1 MQGLNLVIYK
11 TGKIPADNVPA
22 GQSIYND
29 SYISISKNLPYSYY
43 PVNHW
48 ETDNYL
54 FITEGYFFEWTDWK
68 NKIEQFANKLFKSDD
83 RAELTKQQFADIDGE
98 FIGVIYNKH
107 QRTIIVFN
115 DVLARFPL
123 YIAESKDYTIISRN
137 IGFISS
143 HIRLSA
149 NRLAFLETLTFRY
162 SLGSKTIYNEIER
175 IPGGTIIELAPGVI
189 NRQQYHEFNYED
201 LIDENF
207 NINDALSEIESL
219 FKTAIKNRSN
229 LGDLNIVSLSGG
241 LDSRAVAAGFKKNGL
256 NPRLVCFSDKQGSA
270 DTDIKYAGQI
280 ASAFNMP
287 LEVVDLP
294 NPSRTDF
301 ELLFNIKHGLNG
313 LDMAFILN
321 FFRHLTSLSD
331 RPVLFTGDGGDR
343 VFPDLSP
350 SQFLRSADATVEY
363 IINAYSKMNVETA
376 ARILGQDKE
385 ELRRKILRV
394 LETYPEK
401 DWRQK
406 YIHFTMESILANLI
420 FEGEDRN
427 RYFLPS
433 GTPFYN
439 VKLFKKLMSAPARLK
454 KNHDLYRRFLL
465 SLAPELSKIPNA
477 NWGFDLSQQKKIRW
491 AYFKQE
497 LKKTS
502 LGKKL
507 KRILQKDYNCIQHQ
521 NTNEHVIFNHL
532 ISNEN
537 LAVNFDVDYIKK
549 LKHFSQEDL
558 FRVMTLN
565 KAINYFPLNFA
576 AKDGKEIT

>member
-11 TGKIPADNVPA
+11 DG
-22 GQSIYND
+22 SIT
-29 SYISISKNLPYSYY
+29 ISENLPYHYY
-43 PVNHW
+43 PVKQW
-48 ETDNYL
+48 ETEDYL
-54 FITEGYFFEWTDWK
+54 FITEGYFFEWADWK
-68 NKIEQFANKLFKSDD
+68 DRIEQFADKLFNSGN
-83 RAELTKQQFADIDGE
+83 RAELTKQQFAETDGE
-98 FIGVIYNKH
+98 FVVIIHNKKQH
-107 QRTIIVFN
+107 TTVVFN

-123 YIAESKDYTIISRN
+123 YISESKDYMVISRN
-137 IGFISS
+137 IGFIGS

-175 IPGGTIIELAPGVI
+175 IPGGTIIEVSPGI
-189 NRQQYHEFNYED
+189 IKRHQYHKFNYEE

-207 NINDALSEIESL
+207 DVNKELPEIESL
-219 FKTAIKNRSN
+219 FKTAIKNRSD

-256 NPRLVCFSDKQGSA
+256 NPRLVSFSDKQGSA

-294 NPSRTDF
+294 NPSHTDF
-301 ELLFNIKHGLNG
+301 DLLFNIKHGLNG

-363 IINAYSKMNVETA
+363 IINTYSKMNLETA

-385 ELRRKILRV
+385 ELRREILRM

-433 GTPFYN
+433 VTPFYN
-439 VKLFKKLMSAPARLK
+439 VKLFKKVMSVPARLK

-477 NWGFDLSQQKKIRW
+477 NWGFDLSQQKRIQW

-521 NTNEHVIFNHL
+521 NTNEHVIFNNL

-537 LAVNFDVDYIKK
+537 LAANFDIDYIKK

-576 AKDGKEIT
+576 AEDGKEII